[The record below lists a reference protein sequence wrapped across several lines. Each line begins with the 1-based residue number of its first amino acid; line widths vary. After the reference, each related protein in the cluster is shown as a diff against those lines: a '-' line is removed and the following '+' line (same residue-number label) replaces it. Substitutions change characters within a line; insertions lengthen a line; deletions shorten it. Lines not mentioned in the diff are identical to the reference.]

1 MQIRYYKITKDN
13 GSSVVVP
20 SCVPVNPMI
29 AATFYG
35 FENVSDIAEI
45 PENIIK
51 TAYDLE
57 EINKIPAYGIIKSY
71 KLSDINM
78 NFCPNDTYIAKASSN
93 LLLCIHH
100 TAYLFGETKPFILL
114 EYGIGNKWS
123 RFHHPK
129 PDNMSE
135 EDYYEYE
142 KEALTDAVIAI
153 QKTSFLYGC
162 SVIFDFNIGT
172 KKPEKITYENPIILC
187 VPDERKDELDAI
199 EEAFISTVN
208 NAFTERMDYYLRHN
222 DKYVKRCPNCG
233 NNSFETQ
240 AYTASIVTSTDEK
253 LELHINNEKVI
264 FVKDADWE
272 CCRCNKK
279 FKESDLIISKT
290 EADKNMSRL
299 YLVQKT
305 ENPDSYLICKGT
317 ELLSTSEASDIE
329 TVSKIVAHFG
339 YTIKTDENYNLYLE
353 HTGFDVEFALHSNND
368 DGLYVLNYCNVKD
381 YRDLPFTS
389 ITRTLF
395 EINKLEPN
403 LGYTLIVTV
412 KTSKDNRLVKKVR
425 FHTGCIDGEITLS
438 SGLEIS

>member
-1 MQIRYYKITKDN
+1 MQIKYYKITKDD

-20 SCVPVNPMI
+20 SCMPVDPMI
-29 AATFYG
+29 AAAFHG
-35 FENVSDIAEI
+35 FKNISDVTEI
-45 PENIIK
+45 PESVVRA
-51 TAYDLE
+51 TYDLE

-71 KLSDINM
+71 KLSDSNIS
-78 NFCPNDTYIAKASSN
+78 FCPDDTFLAKCSSDFI
-93 LLLCIHH
+93 LCFHH
-100 TAYLFGETKPFILL
+100 AAYLFGETEPFVLL
-114 EYGIGNKWS
+114 EYGIENKWS
-123 RFHHPK
+123 LFHHPK
-129 PDNMSE
+129 PNNMSE

-162 SVIFDFNIGT
+162 SVIFDFNVGT

-187 VPDERKDELDAI
+187 VPNERKDELDAI
-199 EEAFISTVN
+199 EEVFVSTVN
-208 NAFTERMDYYLRHN
+208 GVFTEKMDYYLRHN

-233 NNSFETQ
+233 NNRFEVQ
-240 AYTASIVTSTDEK
+240 AYTEAIVTSTDEK
-253 LELHINNEKVI
+253 LELYTNNEKII
-264 FVKDADWE
+264 FVKNADWE

-279 FKESDLIISKT
+279 FKETDLIISKT
-290 EADKNMSRL
+290 EAEKNMDRL

-305 ENPDSYLICKGT
+305 ENPNSYLVCKGT

-329 TVSKIVAHFG
+329 TVSKVVACFG
-339 YTIKTDENYNLYLE
+339 YTIKTDENHNLHLE
-353 HTGFDVEFALHSNND
+353 DTNFDVEFALHSNNG

-381 YRDLPFTS
+381 YKDLPFAS

-403 LGYTLIVTV
+403 LGYTLVVTT

-425 FHTGCIDGEITLS
+425 FHTNCIDGKITLS